1 MAGRRDDLALLDA
14 IPRQTILVV
23 GDLCL
28 DVYIFGE
35 PVRLSRE
42 APILVLEERRQEARP
57 GGGAAPALAVAALGA
72 SAWQV
77 GVIGDDEAG
86 RQLRELLVE
95 GGVDPVGLVVDPG
108 RPTTTKTRIV
118 AEGPYNVFPQQMARI
133 DRQDRRP
140 VSPAVALRL
149 VEAIAT
155 HGPQA
160 DAILLSDYRSGVMI
174 PEVVEAARHAGR
186 LVTVD
191 SQGALASFRGC
202 TLVKCNRA
210 EAEAYLGRSL
220 ESLAEREL
228 HLSRLRAELECE
240 LLVVTL
246 GPAGAALASMDGGYL
261 EVPPLVRRQVFDVT
275 GAGDTVIAV
284 LTAALAAG
292 AEPPEAL
299 RLSQVA
305 AGIVV
310 GKWGNAQATAEE
322 IREVLRDAAGE

>member
-1 MAGRRDDLALLDA
+1 MRDARDLAALLDA
-14 IPRQTILVV
+14 MPGRTVLVV

-28 DVYIFGE
+28 DVYVFGE

-42 APILVLEERRQEARP
+42 APILVLEERRREARP

-72 SAWQV
+72 SAVQA
-77 GVIGDDEAG
+77 GVVGDDEAG
-86 RQLRELLVE
+86 RTLRELLIE
-95 GGVDPVGLVVDPG
+95 GGVDPAGLVVDPE
-108 RPTTTKTRIV
+108 RPTTTKTRVV
-118 AEGPYNVFPQQMARI
+118 AEGPYNVFPQQVVRV

-140 VSPAVALRL
+140 VSPAVARQ
-149 VEAIAT
+149 VIDAIET
-155 HGPQA
+155 YGPRV
-160 DAILLSDYRSGVMI
+160 DAILLSDYRSGVLL
-174 PEVVEAARHAGR
+174 PDVVAAARRVGR

-210 EAEAYLGRSL
+210 EAEAFLGRSL
-220 ESLAEREL
+220 EARMERESSL
-228 HLSRLRAELECE
+228 RHLRAELECD

-246 GPAGAALASMDGGYL
+246 GPAGAALAAASGEYL

-284 LTAALAAG
+284 LTAALASG
-292 AEPPEAL
+292 ATPPAAL
-299 RLSQVA
+299 QLSQVA

-310 GKWGNAQATAEE
+310 GKWGNAQATARE
-322 IREVLRDAAGE
+322 IRDALRDREP